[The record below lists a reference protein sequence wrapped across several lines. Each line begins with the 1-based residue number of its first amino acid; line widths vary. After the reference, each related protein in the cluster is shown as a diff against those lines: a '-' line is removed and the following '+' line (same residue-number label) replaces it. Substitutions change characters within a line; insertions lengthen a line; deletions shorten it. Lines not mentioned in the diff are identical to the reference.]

1 MIESAARKLSKLFDI
16 ILINFGCTKMNLV
29 MENKKLKLEDFLTRE
44 QLENEEEQINIVAI
58 IGAGVMGQGIAQTIA
73 SAGIEVIIIEKDSA
87 HIETAKKSL
96 SASIDREISRWSLTQ
111 SDKKSIMSRL
121 TWTDSINMVKECEI
135 IIEAVEED
143 FNLKK
148 EIFEKL
154 DELAKPRA
162 IFVSNTSTLSLT
174 KIAETTKRPDKII
187 GMHFLNPVPK
197 VPLVELVKCL
207 HTSNE
212 TVEAV
217 KLFAQ
222 KIGKTAVEVYEYPG
236 FVTTRAI
243 VPLLNEA
250 MYILL
255 EGVATAK
262 DIDTAMKLGYNF
274 QYGPLEMA
282 DQMGLDEVLAW
293 METLWKTL
301 GEPRY
306 RACPILRKLVREK
319 KLGKKT
325 GEGFYKYDEQGNII

>member
-1 MIESAARKLSKLFDI
+1 MIE
-16 ILINFGCTKMNLV
+16 
-29 MENKKLKLEDFLTRE
+29 ENLKLEDLLGKNNFNDE
-44 QLENEEEQINIVAI
+44 GINSVAI
-58 IGAGVMGQGIAQTIA
+58 IGAGVMGQGIAQTI
-73 SAGIEVIIIEKDSA
+73 SSSGIEVTIIEKNKSNLNN
-87 HIETAKKSL
+87 AKESL
-96 SASIDREISRWSLTQ
+96 SDSIDNEIKRWALTQ
-111 SDKKSIMSRL
+111 SEKRAIFGRISWELSMEK
-121 TWTDSINMVKECEI
+121 VKECDL
-135 IIEAVEED
+135 IIEAVDED
-143 FNLKK
+143 FELKK
-148 EIFEKL
+148 EIFKTIDKL
-154 DELAKPRA
+154 ARKETIL
-162 IFVSNTSTLSLT
+162 VSNTSTLSLT
-174 KIAETTKRPDKII
+174 KIAETTHRSDKII

-207 HTSNE
+207 YTSNE
-212 TVEAV
+212 TVE
-217 KLFAQ
+217 KIKIFAAR
-222 KIGKTAVEVYEYPG
+222 IGKTAVEVYEYPG

-274 QYGPLEMA
+274 PNGPLEMA
-282 DQMGLDEVLAW
+282 DMMGLDEVLAW

-325 GEGFYKYDEQGNII
+325 HEGFYKYDESGKIISQGEKL